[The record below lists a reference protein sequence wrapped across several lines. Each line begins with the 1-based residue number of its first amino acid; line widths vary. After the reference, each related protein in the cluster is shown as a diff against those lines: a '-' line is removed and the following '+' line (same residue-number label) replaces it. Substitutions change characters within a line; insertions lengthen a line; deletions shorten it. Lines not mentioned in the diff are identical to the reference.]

1 MNREQDNLQS
11 LGHKADIPETYAP
24 QVLETFENRHP

>member
-1 MNREQDNLQS
+1 MSNREQDNLQL

-24 QVLETFENRHP
+24 QVLPPTMQP